1 MKRILLAGLGL
12 LAILLTG
19 ATPAESPV
27 NLARLMDATPAP
39 TLDAYGLFQDAA
51 ARQPSASLTPYAL
64 NSPLFSDYAE
74 KLRFVYLPP
83 GGQAQYRPTGV
94 LEFPVG
100 TTIVK
105 TFAYPADFRQPDKD
119 VRYVETRLLIRR
131 PSGWVPLDY
140 VWNKEQTSAVLK
152 RAGSRFDVA
161 FTNAAGKPV
170 SFSYSAPNAN
180 QCKECHALS
189 ETLTPIGP
197 KARNLN
203 GDFAYPGGAT
213 ENQLA
218 HWTKAGLLTGAPAL
232 ETIPATPHWQDE
244 KTPLNARALAYLDA
258 NCAHC
263 HNARGIANNSGLYLD
278 LEQQSVVNRG
288 VGKRPVAA
296 GRGAGGFDFDIAPGH
311 PEQSILLHR
320 MASREPGV
328 MMPQLGRSLV
338 HDEGIA
344 LITAYI
350 AGMDAEPAAH

>member
-1 MKRILLAGLGL
+1 MKRIVLAGLGL
-12 LAILLTG
+12 FALLLTG
-19 ATPAESPV
+19 ATPAEKPV
-27 NLARLMDATPAP
+27 DLARLMDATPAP
-39 TLDAYGLFQDAA
+39 TLDAYGLFQDAG
-51 ARQPSASLTPYAL
+51 ARTPTASLTPYAL

-83 GGQAQYRPTGV
+83 GGKAQYRPTGV

-105 TFAYPADFRQPDKD
+105 TFAYPADFRHPDKD
-119 VRYVETRLLIRR
+119 LRYVETRLLIRR
-131 PSGWVPLDY
+131 TSGWVPLDY

-152 RAGSRFDVA
+152 RAGARFDVA
-161 FTNAAGKPV
+161 FTNTAGKPV

-203 GDFAYPGGAT
+203 GDFAYASGP

-218 HWTKAGLLTGAPAL
+218 HWTKAGLLEGAPAL
-232 ETIPATPHWQDE
+232 DTIPATPHWGDE
-244 KTPLNARALAYLDA
+244 KTPLKARALAYLDA

-263 HNARGIANNSGLYLD
+263 HNAKGTANNSGLYLD

-288 VGKRPVAA
+288 IGKRPVAA
-296 GRGAGGFDFDIAPGH
+296 GRGAGGLDFDISPGH
-311 PEQSILLHR
+311 PEQSIMLHR

-328 MMPQLGRSLV
+328 MMPELGRGLV
-338 HDEGIA
+338 HDEGVA

-350 AGMDAEPAAH
+350 AAMDKEAAR